1 LLDKLAESSIKHQE
15 SNEENNKLKD
25 QLKSY
30 QDHLKYVIND
40 NNIYLIFK
48 STTVVSS
55 NTADGEMYSILHYV
69 TKFVSD
75 MRQIG
80 SFLVVYR
87 FPSPIK
93 LMPRYNWN
101 IVESGVKYH
110 SPNTQKHW
118 HERMSTN
125 IMRNIQVKH

>member
-1 LLDKLAESSIKHQE
+1 LSDKLAESSAKYRE

-25 QLKSY
+25 QLKSN
-30 QDHLKYVIND
+30 QDNLKYVIND
-40 NNIYLIFK
+40 KNIYLIFK

-87 FPSPIK
+87 FHSPIK
-93 LMPRYNWN
+93 LMPRYN
-101 IVESGVKYH
+101 
-110 SPNTQKHW
+110 
-118 HERMSTN
+118 
-125 IMRNIQVKH
+125 